1 MTAIS
6 IPASPAAV
14 TPEWMTQVLHLAG
27 ALAHT
32 SRVCAISLEPV
43 GAGVGVM
50 GELARVRLEYEG
62 DHGDAPA
69 SVIVK
74 SPSPFEAN
82 RAQGVGLG
90 MYEAEVRFMR
100 ELDASTAVRTP
111 KVFLADI
118 VSGTA
123 EFVVVMEDLGHLA
136 MGDQVEGVT
145 PAQARDAVIT
155 MADLHAGWW
164 GKVRTPTMEWVP
176 SVVHARIEGLAQMWP
191 TLWLGFH
198 SKFAHALPD
207 GGADAGELI
216 AANFWR
222 IMNHIA
228 AWPWTL
234 LHQDYRVD
242 NLFFD
247 VDDPESPVAV
257 IDWQGIGRGPGVYD
271 LCYFLGGS
279 LTVADRRAHEH
290 DLVRAYCE
298 RLRSRGIVD
307 HTFEQLWHHY
317 RFGHLTSC
325 STAVLVGATFDLA
338 NERGRDLVEV
348 LASRHFQAVVDLHSI
363 DLLGELAPEPTR

>member
-1 MTAIS
+1 MATIS
-6 IPASPAAV
+6 IPANPAAV
-14 TPEWMTQVLHLAG
+14 TAEWMTQVLHLAG
-27 ALAHT
+27 ALPET
-32 SRVCAISLEPV
+32 SSVGSIALEPV

-50 GELARVRLEYEG
+50 GELARVRLTYTG
-62 DHGDAPA
+62 DHDDAPA

-74 SPSPFEAN
+74 SPSPHEAN

-90 MYEAEVRFMR
+90 MYEAEIRFMR
-100 ELDASTAVRTP
+100 ELDASTSVRTP

-123 EFVVVMEDLGHLA
+123 EFVVVMEDLGHLV

-145 PAQARDAVIT
+145 VAQARDAVIT

-164 GKVRTPTMEWVP
+164 GKVQTSSMEWVP

-191 TLWLGFH
+191 TLWLGFLA
-198 SKFAHALPD
+198 KFGSTLPE
-207 GGADAGELI
+207 GGAAAGALI
-216 AANFWR
+216 ADNYWR

-228 AWPWTL
+228 QWPWTL

-247 VDDPESPVAV
+247 VDDPQAPVAV

-279 LTVADRRAHEH
+279 LPIDVRRAHERS
-290 DLVRAYCE
+290 LVRTYFE
-298 RLRSRGIVD
+298 RLRQRDVID
-307 HTFEQLWHHY
+307 YTFERLWHDY

-325 STAVLVGATFDLA
+325 STAVLVGATFDLT
-338 NERGRDLVEV
+338 NERGTALVDT
-348 LASRHFQAVVDLHSI
+348 LASRHFQAVVDLDSI
-363 DLLGELAPEPTR
+363 ELLSELGD